1 MWTPVLAAPHCHE
14 RPQNV
19 AAPQLTWEQVKAGAR
34 PAAPLL
40 GEGHTSPPLFW
51 GVCGGVTPVWG
62 PFPNPSDCLEVGG
75 AAGKGGG
82 WEEGSP
88 GRAGA
93 GCTATG
99 GSGVPSRGLGG
110 GGARGRFLVQGLNQ
124 PFPRHPH
131 RGWGPPLPPAFEGCG
146 VGSPAGL
153 RPAGGGGAE
162 SDPGS
167 SPGLSQ
173 PPPPHRC
180 GYGAAP
186 GAGGPGPVRSLRLGS
201 RDPRLRR
208 PPPPVTSA
216 GGRALSPPPPLLPP
230 SP

>member
-1 MWTPVLAAPHCHE
+1 MG
-14 RPQNV
+14 
-19 AAPQLTWEQVKAGAR
+19 AGEGRRSPRSPTAGR
-34 PAAPLL
+34 RSHQPSPLL
-40 GEGHTSPPLFW
+40 GGVWGGHPSVGPIPQSLGLFGGWGGSRERGWVGGGFPRTSR
-51 GVCGGVTPVWG
+51 GGVYRHGGQWG
-62 PFPNPSDCLEVGG
+62 PIP
-75 AAGKGGG
+75 
-82 WEEGSP
+82 
-88 GRAGA
+88 GA
-93 GCTATG
+93 G
-99 GSGVPSRGLGG
+99 GV

-153 RPAGGGGAE
+153 RPAVGGGAE